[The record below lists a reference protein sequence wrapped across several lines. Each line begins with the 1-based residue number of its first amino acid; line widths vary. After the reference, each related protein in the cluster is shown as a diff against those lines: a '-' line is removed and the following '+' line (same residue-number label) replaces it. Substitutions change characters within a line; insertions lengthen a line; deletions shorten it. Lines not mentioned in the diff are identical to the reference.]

1 MAPMGLEMPITS
13 SFTSQH
19 PPPVLARPNSSL
31 KTPPTQLKLVVS
43 IGDLSAAALP
53 NIRSYFLPHQGPP
66 GYGWGPILL
75 CVQSSIWAWQQG
87 TGEEAGGH
95 TGRSTQAYTLLLY
108 PLTSLL
114 PTCSPVP
121 TCSPLLPPAQP
132 LKSQTLNPQPR
143 TKSHYPSSQCGP
155 GAILLPHHV
164 GHDPEL
170 QQPLQ
175 GAHPPVPGYHILL
188 RFVIQKPP
196 ARQGPR
202 GAHASSSCCLLGHM
216 SQHSSCSHS

>member
-1 MAPMGLEMPITS
+1 MAPMGLEMPITP

-19 PPPVLARPNSSL
+19 PHPVLARPNSSL

-95 TGRSTQAYTLLLY
+95 TGRSTQAYSLLLY
-108 PLTSLL
+108 PLTSRQTKILPSAYLL
-114 PTCSPVP
+114 PCSH
-121 TCSPLLPPAQP
+121 LLPSATTSSAPEE
-132 LKSQTLNPQPR
+132 SNPQP
-143 TKSHYPSSQCGP
+143 SAQ
-155 GAILLPHHV
+155 
-164 GHDPEL
+164 D
-170 QQPLQ
+170 
-175 GAHPPVPGYHILL
+175 
-188 RFVIQKPP
+188 
-196 ARQGPR
+196 
-202 GAHASSSCCLLGHM
+202 
-216 SQHSSCSHS
+216 